1 MLVELP
7 GDFAAERSV
16 GVSIPVDLRR
26 VSLGIDVTGTE
37 SRLVRLVVSVV
48 VRMSEGLSARAI
60 TSGRGIER
68 LVSLPRVQFVVRIG
82 RTDAGLVEAGR
93 RHFLLWVIELGL
105 LEDVTALL
113 GVGLLQ
119 ERVGGDLGPIAL
131 VAGQNVV
138 LTLN

>member
-1 MLVELP
+1 MLVEFP
-7 GDFAAERSV
+7 GDLAAERSFRV
-16 GVSIPVDLRR
+16 PIPVDRRR

-37 SRLVRLVVSVV
+37 GRLIRFVMSVV

-82 RTDAGLVEAGR
+82 RANLGLVEAGR
-93 RHFLLWVIELGL
+93 RHFLLWVIERGL

-119 ERVGGDLGPIAL
+119 ERVGGNLGPIAL
-131 VAGQNVV
+131 VTGQNVV